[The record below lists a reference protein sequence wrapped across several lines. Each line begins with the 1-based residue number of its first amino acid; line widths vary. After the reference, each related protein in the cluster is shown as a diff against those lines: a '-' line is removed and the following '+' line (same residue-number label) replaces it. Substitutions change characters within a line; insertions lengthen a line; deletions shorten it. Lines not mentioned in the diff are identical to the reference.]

1 MENNLELEESEHL
14 VASFIGHTEVKKST
28 IAKSALLNLICPMAG
43 ICNRYKLTI
52 TNKNLYIEQLSY
64 VVWGG
69 LYDTVHTDKFDLDDI
84 KIFDVTMTEY
94 NQELIKIVSV
104 KGKELELI
112 NSNSKNTNIA
122 SEISKILNKH

>member
-1 MENNLELEESEHL
+1 LENNLELEKNEHL

-28 IAKSALLNLICPMAG
+28 IAASALLNLICPIAG

-69 LYDTVHTDKFDLDDI
+69 LYDTVHTDKFNLNDI
-84 KIFDVTMTEY
+84 KIFDVTMIED

-104 KGKELELI
+104 EGKEFELI

-122 SEISKILNKH
+122 SEVSKILNKR

>member
-1 MENNLELEESEHL
+1 MENNLELEKNEHL

-28 IAKSALLNLICPMAG
+28 IAASALLNLICPIAR
-43 ICNRYKLTI
+43 ICNNYKLTI

-64 VVWGG
+64 VVLGG
-69 LYDTVHTDKFDLDDI
+69 LYDTVHTDKFNLNDI
-84 KIFDVTMTEY
+84 KIFDVTMMED

-104 KGKELELI
+104 EGKEFELI

-122 SEISKILNKH
+122 SEVSKILNKR